1 MLISICIHCLI
12 NAIFLLRNL
21 PFCLNRSCPD
31 LIHFLPFLSNRQ
43 QQKSIDSNKSICA
56 LSVFFPLSLAIAL
69 LSTGKSLLSV
79 LYMTVDRL
87 NPSFLPENLTKYQ
100 TFSAGAERGS
110 DSETRLGTRIG
121 EITYNI

>member
-79 LYMTVDRL
+79 LYMTVAVLYML
-87 NPSFLPENLTKYQ
+87 NPSFLPENLTTYQ
-100 TFSAGAERGS
+100 TFEAGAERGS
-110 DSETRLGTRIG
+110 DSETRNNSALASVK
-121 EITYNI
+121 